1 MWWMA
6 WCAANP
12 NSRPTVLGNPI
23 SSLESADK
31 LKYAVMGL
39 FEIIVV
45 LVVAAQRYNSPQTK
59 AIWEE
64 NLKLLKIKQKSSKK
78 TYYITVVVIFVVRA
92 EGNDGSQAEAVR
104 EENLDKK
111 IKISLLFSF
120 NNLNNELKK
129 N

>member
-1 MWWMA
+1 M
-6 WCAANP
+6 
-12 NSRPTVLGNPI
+12 L
-23 SSLESADK
+23 SLSQSFHLIA
-31 LKYAVMGL
+31 
-39 FEIIVV
+39 IIVV
-45 LVVAAQRYNSPQTK
+45 LVIAAQRYNSPQAKT
-59 AIWEE
+59 IWEE

>member
-1 MWWMA
+1 M
-6 WCAANP
+6 
-12 NSRPTVLGNPI
+12 
-23 SSLESADK
+23 
-31 LKYAVMGL
+31 L
-39 FEIIVV
+39 FLSHSFHLIAIIVV

-92 EGNDGSQAEAVR
+92 EGNDGSQAEAER

-111 IKISLLFSF
+111 IKINLLFSF
-120 NNLNNELKK
+120 YNLNKE
-129 N
+129 